1 MKAIVPAGVGGPEV
15 LKLAEA
21 PDPELGEDE
30 VLVRVRATALNR
42 ADLLQR
48 RGLYPPPPGVTNI
61 LGLEFSGVVERLGA
75 RAEGVAIGDQVMG
88 LLPGGGYAELAAT
101 HPRTLLPIPAHLSFE
116 EAAGIP
122 EAFLTANE
130 ALFTLGRLEAGETV
144 LIHAAAGGVGSAA
157 VQLAKASGAR
167 TLAVVGSEAKAAF
180 VRSLGADDVVVR
192 TGENWQQ
199 EVLAL
204 GGFDVALD
212 FVGKSCAAL
221 HAKGLRS
228 RGRWVVLGF
237 LSGSQA
243 ELELKW
249 VLSKRLEILGLVMR
263 TRTVGEKIALT
274 ERFVRERL
282 PLFAGGQLRPLVDSV
297 FPLAEAAQ
305 AHERL
310 ERNENLGKLVLRVG

>member
-1 MKAIVPAGVGGPEV
+1 MKAIIAEGVGGPEV

-30 VLVRVRATALNR
+30 VLVRVKATALNR

-48 RGLYPPPPGVTNI
+48 RGLYPPPPDVTNI
-61 LGLEFSGVVERLGA
+61 LGLEFSGVVERMGA
-75 RAEGVAIGDQVMG
+75 RAVGVSIGDRVMG
-88 LLPGGGYAELAAT
+88 LLAGGGYAELAAT
-101 HPRTLLPIPAHLSFE
+101 HPRTLLPIPAQLSFE
-116 EAAGIP
+116 EAAAIP

-157 VQLAKASGAR
+157 VQLAKATGAR
-167 TLAVVGSEAKAAF
+167 VVAVVGGESKAAF
-180 VRSLGADDVVVR
+180 VRRLGTDEVALR

-221 HAKGLRS
+221 HAKGLKP

-243 ELELKW
+243 DLDLKW

-263 TRTVGEKIALT
+263 TRTVDEKIALT

-282 PLFAGGQLRPLVDSV
+282 PLLASGQVRPLVDSV
-297 FPLAEAAQ
+297 RPLAEAAQ

-310 ERNENLGKLVLRVG
+310 ERNENLGKIVLSVG